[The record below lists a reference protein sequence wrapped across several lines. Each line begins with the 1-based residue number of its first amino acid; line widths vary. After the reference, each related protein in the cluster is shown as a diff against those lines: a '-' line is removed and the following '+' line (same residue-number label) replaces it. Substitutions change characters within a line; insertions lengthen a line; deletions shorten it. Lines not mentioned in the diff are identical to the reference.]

1 MIFASFLFSL
11 FVQTTPVEPVDTNY
25 HAAPT
30 RYSIPLSA
38 TGRVMVS
45 SEAPRSTKP
54 WDGHF
59 AAKNFDKPAEKN
71 SLATIKKNLRKV
83 VIGLPKDHTA
93 ALKSLEIR
101 NERHVSRGLANSKK
115 IILNTGNIDTEAELK
130 AVFVHE
136 LGHVVDLGRLKG
148 YNQTLSEFRDG
159 TRKIYTDDP
168 SVQFYRLSWKDS
180 STRHRGSS
188 RYDFISEYGMTTP
201 FEDFAESYLFYRL
214 HGAKFRAAT
223 KKSAVLAQKYN
234 FLKNQVFAGQEFQTD
249 EQVDHYVPGLI
260 WDATLLSHRGL

>member
-11 FVQTTPVEPVDTNY
+11 FVQTAPVDTY
-25 HAAPT
+25 HSAPT

-38 TGRVMVS
+38 TGRTVVS

-59 AAKNFDKPAEKN
+59 AAKNFDNSKEKTALN
-71 SLATIKKNLRKV
+71 TIKKNLRTV

-93 ALKSLEIR
+93 ALKSLEVR

-115 IILNTGNIDTEAELK
+115 IILNTGNIDTDDELK

-148 YNQTLSEFRDG
+148 YNQNLSEFKDG
-159 TRKIYTDDP
+159 SRKIYTDDP

-180 STRHRGSS
+180 DTKRSSAS

-223 KKSAVLAQKYN
+223 AKSTVLAQKYN
-234 FLKNQVFAGQEFQTD
+234 FLRDQVFAGKEFQTD
-249 EQVDHYVPGLI
+249 QYVERYVPGLI
-260 WDATLLSHRGL
+260 WDATLLSHGGL